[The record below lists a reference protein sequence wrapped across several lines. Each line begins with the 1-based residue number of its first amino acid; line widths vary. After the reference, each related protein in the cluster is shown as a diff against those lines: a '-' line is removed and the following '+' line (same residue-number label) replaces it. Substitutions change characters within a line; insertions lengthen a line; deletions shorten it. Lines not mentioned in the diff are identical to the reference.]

1 MARRAHRVQ
10 ESLDVAGGEFSRVR
24 EEICAAPGGAR
35 HRRRLRREANRLV
48 KDVASFRR
56 ARCRKFP

>member
-10 ESLDVAGGEFSRVR
+10 EPALDVAGGEFSRVR

-35 HRRRLRREANRLV
+35 RRRLPRRPRRPRRRRRNRGQPTG
-48 KDVASFRR
+48 RR
-56 ARCRKFP
+56 S